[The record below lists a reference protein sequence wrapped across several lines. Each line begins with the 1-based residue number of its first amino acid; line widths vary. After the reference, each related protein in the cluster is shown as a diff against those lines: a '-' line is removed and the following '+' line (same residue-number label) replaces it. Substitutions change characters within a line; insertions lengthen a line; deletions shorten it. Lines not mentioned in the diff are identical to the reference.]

1 MGVVIARRM
10 DVIRELRRMKMIE
23 IVQHIYEDKPNK
35 MVYLMPKTVTFI
47 SEGYGA
53 GYSMINFNGGSVL
66 VQEPID
72 SIRMKMET
80 YLLKENEDG

>member
-1 MGVVIARRM
+1 
-10 DVIRELRRMKMIE
+10 MIE
-23 IVQHIYEDKPNK
+23 IIQHIYDDEPNR
-35 MVYLMPKTVTFI
+35 MVYIMPKTVTFI

-53 GYSMINFNGGSVL
+53 EHSMINFIGGSVL

-80 YLLKENEDG
+80 YLLKENEDEGST